1 MCKFYSL
8 VITEGNIYSDINNH
22 SHSKIIEKFNLEK
35 LNLKTGIVHP
45 RKGV

>member
-22 SHSKIIEKFNLEK
+22 SHYKMIEKFNLK
-35 LNLKTGIVHP
+35 SLIVNKTW
-45 RKGV
+45 